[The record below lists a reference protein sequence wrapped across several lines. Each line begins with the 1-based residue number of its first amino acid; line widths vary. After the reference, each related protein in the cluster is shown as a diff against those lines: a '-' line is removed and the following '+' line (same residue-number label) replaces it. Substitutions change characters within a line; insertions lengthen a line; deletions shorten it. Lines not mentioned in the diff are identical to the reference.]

1 MKRIF
6 AIAGAAVLATS
17 VSSGPVFAAMPGL
30 GVFDTVGER
39 SALTHTVQAKKRR
52 GPCRAGDAYDRQLRH
67 CKGADSAVYAPG
79 DSAAGRCK
87 AGDRFDTRRKDC
99 VGADKQRRP
108 ADMKQAVS
116 VADSKKAVAE
126 RRRKNREAVA
136 LKQGCNA
143 GDTWNNRRKMCLHYY
158 APKK

>member
-1 MKRIF
+1 MRRIF
-6 AIAGAAVLATS
+6 AIAGAAVLAAS
-17 VSSGPVFAAMPGL
+17 VSSEPVFAAMPGS

-52 GPCRAGDAYDRQLRH
+52 GPCRAGDAYSKEQRQ
-67 CKGADSAVYAPG
+67 CKGADSAAYAPG

-87 AGDRFDTRRKDC
+87 AGDRFDARRKDC

-126 RRRKNREAVA
+126 RRKKRREAQA
-136 LKQGCNA
+136 MKMGCNA
-143 GDTWNNRRKMCLHYY
+143 GDTWNNRGKMCLHYY